1 MMQIRAFFHNK
12 KAATVFDSRCA
23 SKIALLAVVLLLSA
37 YHGCTNNSAAAYEQ
51 NGKPQ
56 SKAAVV
62 AGLRRRCV
70 AGFILRR
77 VCRICRMCC
86 RTVCGNFNGCFLI
99 TADGAFLML
108 GSLLGCGRFLVGNP
122 LEGVRRRVRL
132 VPAGTFVPV
141 VCFVILPI
149 RTVAMGMGSCRRCH
163 SQVGFDPKALH
174 IAVITYTSVP
184 PSVTPTLVNRVI
196 PSLPIGI

>member
-1 MMQIRAFFHNK
+1 MPQIRAFFHNK

-56 SKAAVV
+56 GRAAVV

-70 AGFILRR
+70 AGLSGPVGRA
-77 VCRICRMCC
+77 VSG
-86 RTVCGNFNGCFLI
+86 TVRGNFNGCFLI
-99 TADGAFLML
+99 TADGAFLVL
-108 GSLLGCGRFLVGNP
+108 GALLGCGRFLVGNP

>member
-1 MMQIRAFFHNK
+1 
-12 KAATVFDSRCA
+12 
-23 SKIALLAVVLLLSA
+23 
-37 YHGCTNNSAAAYEQ
+37 
-51 NGKPQ
+51 
-56 SKAAVV
+56 
-62 AGLRRRCV
+62 
-70 AGFILRR
+70 
-77 VCRICRMCC
+77 
-86 RTVCGNFNGCFLI
+86 
-99 TADGAFLML
+99 ML

>member
-1 MMQIRAFFHNK
+1 MPQIRAFFHNK

-56 SKAAVV
+56 GRAAVV

-70 AGFILRR
+70 AGLSGPVGRA
-77 VCRICRMCC
+77 VSG
-86 RTVCGNFNGCFLI
+86 TVCGNFNGCFLI

-122 LEGVRRRVRL
+122 LEGVCRRVRL

-149 RTVAMGMGSCRRCH
+149 RTVAMG
-163 SQVGFDPKALH
+163 
-174 IAVITYTSVP
+174 IAP
-184 PSVTPTLVNRVI
+184 ARE
-196 PSLPIGI
+196 